1 MATDVSTSSP
11 GKMGWGFDS
20 QTLEEKQY
28 GEKKALEQLVAA
40 NPAMMYERAA
50 KDFTSSPIYKKAIEL
65 QEADG
70 IEDGFSFRYLEQAV
84 FEIALV
90 WLAQTIGSCVASG
103 AMRAVFKRTLAQIML
118 EGDAYEF
125 FGTDKPDQNS
135 ANSICSFAPYN
146 YGDGRQIGNFD
157 TGGDGSFCRVHIQSL
172 MKGILPCWATNLSQ
186 YTNQYPEP
194 LSSEDTYRKWGDKQ
208 YRSVRQN
215 FLSTASD
222 FKLTE
227 SIVVNSV
234 DVSKTQLITH
244 LKPQMICSGWG
255 FAPQSQ
261 IPGTKFWTYKR
272 SGTWQHNMT
281 RQGYLKI
288 KGNWYLDNENSWG
301 MQAHKNGDYFLVPA
315 EVDDQWVRD
324 AEIQTIGEL
333 ILPESKPQV

>member
-1 MATDVSTSSP
+1 MATDLAASAP

-20 QTLEEKQY
+20 QTLQEKQY
-28 GEKKALEQLVAA
+28 AEKKALEQLVAA
-40 NPAMMYERAA
+40 NPAMMYERPA
-50 KDFTSSPIYKKAIEL
+50 KDFTQSAIYKKAIEL
-65 QEADG
+65 QEEDG

-84 FEIALV
+84 FQMVLI

-135 ANSICSFAPYN
+135 AGSICSFAPYN
-146 YGDGRQIGNFD
+146 YGEGRQLGNFD
-157 TGGDGSFCRVHIQSL
+157 SGGDGSYCRVHIQSL
-172 MKGILPCWATNLSQ
+172 MNGILPCWATGLSQ

-194 LSSEDTYRKWGDKQ
+194 VDSEATYRKWGDKQ
-208 YRSVRQN
+208 YRSVRAN
-215 FLSTASD
+215 FKNIAAD

-234 DVSKTQLITH
+234 DVSRVQLITH
-244 LKPQMICSGWG
+244 LKPQMVCSGWG
-255 FAPQSQ
+255 FAPQSL
-261 IPGTKFWTYKR
+261 IPGTKFWSYKR

-288 KGNWYLDNENSWG
+288 KGNWFVDVQNQWG
-301 MQAHKNGDYFLVPA
+301 MQAHKNGDYFLVPS
-315 EVDDQWVRD
+315 EVDDQWVKD
-324 AEIQTIGEL
+324 ADIATIGEL
-333 ILPESKPQV
+333 ILPESRPSV